1 MRGDTQQRG
10 LDMTA
15 LPLETEIRRRIEAA
29 GPMPVGQYMSL
40 CLAHP
45 EHGYYIT
52 RDPLGRDGDFTTS
65 PEISQMFGELIGL
78 WAAAVWQAMG
88 SPGNLKL
95 VEFGPGHGTL
105 MRDAL
110 RAAQVVPDFHAAV
123 NVHMIEVSPLLAR
136 MQRQTLSGLGVPI
149 EWHRSLHEV
158 PQGPFIAIANEFF
171 DALPIYQMVKQGSGW
186 YERVVE
192 IDRVGNLSFGLAGDM
207 TPHFERLLPQR
218 VREAP
223 EGAIFEWRSDHLA
236 LELGRRIARDQGAV
250 LAIDYGYLESESGET
265 LQAVGEHNY
274 ADPLVVPG
282 VVDLTAHV
290 DFEALA
296 NAIESM
302 GARSHGP
309 LSQGEFLTRLGI
321 EARANALKA
330 NATPEQTMEIDS
342 AIVRLTDMSR
352 TGMGEMFKVIGF
364 SHPSLRSL
372 PGLER

>member
-1 MRGDTQQRG
+1 MA
-10 LDMTA
+10 A
-15 LPLETEIRRRIEAA
+15 LPLETEIRRRIEVA
-29 GPMPVGQYMSL
+29 GPMPVGHYMSL

-88 SPGNLKL
+88 SPADLKL
-95 VEFGPGHGTL
+95 VELGPGHGTL

-123 NVHMIEVSPLLAR
+123 SVHMVEVSPLLAHAASDFERIRRADR
-136 MQRQTLSGLGVPI
+136 MD
-149 EWHRSLHEV
+149 RSLHDV
-158 PQGPFIAIANEFF
+158 PKGPFIAIANEFF
-171 DALPIYQMVKQGSGW
+171 DALPIYQMVKQNERW

-192 IDRVGNLSFGLAGDM
+192 IDRVGNLAFGLADDV
-207 TPHFERLLPQR
+207 TPHFERLLPAR

-250 LAIDYGYLESESGET
+250 LAIDYGYVESESGET

-290 DFEALA
+290 DFEALKH
-296 NAIESM
+296 AIESM
-302 GARSHGP
+302 ARAHGP
-309 LSQGEFLTRLGI
+309 ISQGSF
-321 EARANALKA
+321 
-330 NATPEQTMEIDS
+330 
-342 AIVRLTDMSR
+342 
-352 TGMGEMFKVIGF
+352 
-364 SHPSLRSL
+364 
-372 PGLER
+372 

>member
-1 MRGDTQQRG
+1 
-10 LDMTA
+10 MTA

-88 SPGNLKL
+88 SPSDLKL

-123 NVHMIEVSPLLAR
+123 SVHMVEVSPLLAR
-136 MQRQTLSGLGVPI
+136 MQHQTLSGFGVPI

-158 PQGPFIAIANEFF
+158 PKGPFIAIANEFF
-171 DALPIYQMVKQGSGW
+171 DALPIYQMVKQNNGW

-192 IDRVGNLSFGLAGDM
+192 IDRVGNLSFGLAEEA
-207 TPHFERLLPQR
+207 TPHFERLLPSR

-236 LELGRRIARDQGAV
+236 LELGRRIAHDQGAV
-250 LAIDYGYLESESGET
+250 LAIDYGYLESETGET

-290 DFEALA
+290 DFEALT

-302 GARSHGP
+302 GARAHGP

-321 EARANALKA
+321 GARANALKA
-330 NATPEQTMEIDS
+330 NATPDQAMEIDS

-352 TGMGEMFKVIGF
+352 TGMGEMFKVMGF

>member
-1 MRGDTQQRG
+1 
-10 LDMTA
+10 MTA
-15 LPLETEIRRRIEAA
+15 LPLETEIRRRIQVA
-29 GPMPVGQYMSL
+29 GPMPVSQYMSL

-78 WAAAVWQAMG
+78 WAAAVWKSMG
-88 SPGNLKL
+88 SPANLNL
-95 VEFGPGHGTL
+95 VELGPGHGTL

-110 RAAQVVPDFHAAV
+110 RAAQVVPDFYATV
-123 NVHMIEVSPLLAR
+123 SVHMVEVSPLLTR

-149 EWHRSLHEV
+149 EWHRSLNDV
-158 PQGPFIAIANEFF
+158 PGGPLIAIANEFF
-171 DALPIYQMVKQGSGW
+171 DALPVDQMIKQSNGW
-186 YERVVE
+186 YPRVVE
-192 IDRVGNLSFGLAGDM
+192 IDRVGNLAFGLAEEMIPNFD
-207 TPHFERLLPQR
+207 RLLPAQ

-223 EGAIFEWRSDHLA
+223 EGALYEWRSDQVA
-236 LELGRRIARDQGAV
+236 LELGRRIAHDGGAA
-250 LAIDYGYLESESGET
+250 LAIDYGYVESELGET

-290 DFEALA
+290 DFEALVHA
-296 NAIESM
+296 AESM
-302 GARSHGP
+302 GARAHGP
-309 LSQGEFLTRLGI
+309 LTQGEFLTRLGI
-321 EARANALKA
+321 EARAAALKA
-330 NATPEQTMEIDS
+330 SATPDQVMEIDS

-352 TGMGEMFKVIGF
+352 TGMGELFKVIGLA
-364 SHPSLRSL
+364 HPALKSL